1 MCGDV
6 SRLLHEARQCLDS
19 GEYELATKK
28 LEAILAVVPESAES
42 HVKALVHLGEI
53 LWQRGKY
60 DEARDILKR
69 AQELGEK
76 QGYVSLSARAQ
87 RLTGNTLIDQGFGQ
101 LAERAYSAALEMFES
116 VDDARGIA
124 RCYNNLG
131 IVSVDKGNFIDALR
145 YYEQSLDMHRKL
157 GDEVGTGMCLN
168 NIGEIH
174 RFKGEYELAE
184 ELYQESLIGDTER
197 GDRYGQAIC
206 WGNLGAVSYG
216 RKEYAKAEERV
227 QRAVEIF
234 NKLRIRDLVYVE
246 IRGLLVGIMA
256 ATKRFDGGQIH
267 LDAIWDAAETLNS
280 DAADIICHFYGGLL
294 AQRQW
299 NLSFARKHY
308 NNCLELSKRARS
320 FEFVL
325 LSLMQL
331 VEIEML
337 HYRVTGEEQYLEA
350 MQRTLHQALN
360 LAETHNLHA
369 PLVELM
375 VLNAL
380 FHVESQNPERGLEL
394 LKEAKEVCHKKGFES
409 REKTIVSLM
418 EDIHIRLESDATS
431 TETVE
436 AKLKRLQEYIEDC
449 QRVVLASK

>member
-1 MCGDV
+1 MPMDV
-6 SRLLHEARQCLDS
+6 SRLLLEARQCLDS
-19 GEYELATKK
+19 GQYDSATSK
-28 LEAILAVVPESAES
+28 LEKVLAVVPESAES
-42 HVKALVHLGEI
+42 HVEALVHLGEI

-60 DEARDILKR
+60 EEARDILKK

-76 QGYVSLSARAQ
+76 RGYVSLSARAQ

-101 LAERAYSAALEMFES
+101 LAERAYRTALEMFES

-124 RCYNNLG
+124 RAYNNLG
-131 IVSVDKGNFIDALR
+131 IISVDKGNFVDALR
-145 YYEQSLDMHRKL
+145 YYEQSLNMHREL

-184 ELYQESLIGDTER
+184 GLYQESLVGDTER

-216 RKEYAKAEERV
+216 RKEYSKAEERV
-227 QRAVEIF
+227 QRAVQIF
-234 NKLRIRDLVYVE
+234 NRLGTRDLVYVE

-256 ATKRFDGGQIH
+256 ATKRFAEGQIH
-267 LDAIWDAAETLNS
+267 LDAIWDAAEGLNS
-280 DAADIICHFYGGLL
+280 DAADIICNFYGGLL

-337 HYRVTGEEQYLEA
+337 HYRVTGEDEYLEA
-350 MQRTLHQALN
+350 MRNTLHQALD
-360 LAETHNLHA
+360 LAQRHNLHG

-380 FHVESQNPERGLEL
+380 FHVESQNPEQGLEFL
-394 LKEAKEVCHKKGFES
+394 AEAKEVCHKKGF
-409 REKTIVSLM
+409 
-418 EDIHIRLESDATS
+418 
-431 TETVE
+431 
-436 AKLKRLQEYIEDC
+436 
-449 QRVVLASK
+449 